1 MLEVVDRLGAALL
14 DASLAATAIT
24 GLVVLAMIQCRQPAR
39 RRDWARAG
47 LLATLALLPLAALN
61 PVPRIDLRGP
71 LRDLLSTSL
80 EAPPTSTPREDR
92 LIWKS
97 FPERPRPEDG
107 FDDPGTATGQTGRL
121 RQVARSLI
129 VLYLLGFSIGL
140 GGLGLGLWGSA
151 RLVRRGRIPSASSLL
166 ILRLL
171 PFDGAWST
179 PRLLVS
185 DQTSRPVL
193 LGGLR
198 PTILIPS
205 ELDGSDAV
213 EALRLSL
220 LHELA
225 HAESLD
231 HWFAPLAALARS
243 FWFFLPPV
251 RWISD
256 QMKLDQE
263 FLADRRAVDHF
274 GTSGG
279 YASSL
284 VALAS
289 PIRLAGDPEASTRS
303 QTVSS
308 FQEGGLAS
316 SLFQRV
322 MMLLSCP
329 FAIEGRTPLW
339 WRWSTAATIAGVTL
353 AASCLTLRGLAGWS
367 SSRPS
372 ASLQAARS
380 FRLPHLAIGQR
391 EHDDQPFDLRFR
403 LPDHFTMTFEV
414 MAEPAELSEI
424 EMLGHKLGEPRELDP
439 GRSAY
444 RLWHRVKIIRAS
456 GHEQVE
462 VDGQSRPA
470 GSGPSRPAT
479 WLTIQTPA
487 GRTTRLRD
495 LELIW

>member
-213 EALRLSL
+213 EALLVADTVPITRERKGREEVDDLRPSVL
-220 LHELA
+220 
-225 HAESLD
+225 
-231 HWFAPLAALARS
+231 ALAVAR
-243 FWFFLPPV
+243 PG
-251 RWISD
+251 SD
-256 QMKLDQE
+256 RL
-263 FLADRRAVDHF
+263 VDP
-274 GTSGG
+274 T
-279 YASSL
+279 
-284 VALAS
+284 
-289 PIRLAGDPEASTRS
+289 
-303 QTVSS
+303 
-308 FQEGGLAS
+308 
-316 SLFQRV
+316 
-322 MMLLSCP
+322 
-329 FAIEGRTPLW
+329 GRT
-339 WRWSTAATIAGVTL
+339 V
-353 AASCLTLRGLAGWS
+353 GL
-367 SSRPS
+367 
-372 ASLQAARS
+372 
-380 FRLPHLAIGQR
+380 
-391 EHDDQPFDLRFR
+391 
-403 LPDHFTMTFEV
+403 V
-414 MAEPAELSEI
+414 AELSTQ
-424 EMLGHKLGEPRELDP
+424 PRGVRPVELVRGLIAVSGGPP
-439 GRSAY
+439 GTSSDG
-444 RLWHRVKIIRAS
+444 RAS
-456 GHEQVE
+456 
-462 VDGQSRPA
+462 DGRP
-470 GSGPSRPAT
+470 GSIPVLDRACRTHQWIERDGLRQEPLLGRAVPARSDR
-479 WLTIQTPA
+479 A
-487 GRTTRLRD
+487 VHA
-495 LELIW
+495 LERAS